1 MSKKARVTK
10 ASTSAM
16 SRRRFLSSVAA
27 GTAGMTWLAEKTPPA
42 FAQQRTFA
50 ARFGVVIS
58 ATHVIGMADKF
69 FCDEANKRSGGALQI
84 QFFPDGQIGASR
96 DLLEGVQLGTVQF
109 CSVAGANITPFLADM
124 LVFDLPYV
132 FTSTSPLLKFLD
144 SPVGSETLA
153 VERFGTLKMR
163 GLGWYDSGTRD
174 MYSSRKPIYTP
185 DDLKGMKIR
194 VEENPVRIASLNAM
208 GAQATPMAFSEVYGA
223 LQQKVVDG
231 AENSVQGY
239 MTTKHYEVAPF
250 FAITDHFINL
260 DAILVG
266 TTFFNSLPKE
276 LQDLLIQVGK
286 DTVAYERSLFGE
298 GTAKLLG
305 EMKALGIKVNDADKK
320 AFQATVTKVHQ
331 EYAKKIPKDWWDIV
345 MKAAGL

>member
-1 MSKKARVTK
+1 
-10 ASTSAM
+10 
-16 SRRRFLSSVAA
+16 
-27 GTAGMTWLAEKTPPA
+27 
-42 FAQQRTFA
+42 
-50 ARFGVVIS
+50 
-58 ATHVIGMADKF
+58 MADKF

-96 DLLEGVQLGTVQF
+96 DLLEGTQLGTVQF

-124 LVFDLPYV
+124 MVFDLPYV
-132 FTSTSPLLKFLD
+132 FTNTSALLKFLD
-144 SPVGSETLA
+144 SPVGSEKLA

-163 GLGWYDSGTRD
+163 GLSWYDSGTRN
-174 MYSSRKPIYTP
+174 MYNSRKPLYTP

-194 VEENPVRIASLNAM
+194 VEENPVRVASFNAM

-231 AENSVQGY
+231 AENSENGY
-239 MTTKHYEVAPF
+239 MANKHFEVAPF
-250 FAITDHFINL
+250 FSKTDHFITPSC
-260 DAILVG
+260 IVVG
-266 TTFFNSLPKE
+266 TIFFNSLPKE

-286 DTVAYERSLFGE
+286 DAAAHERKLWAENTV
-298 GTAKLLG
+298 KVVG
-305 EMKALGIKVNDADKK
+305 EMKAVGVKINDADKK

-331 EYAKKIPKDWWDIV
+331 EYAKKVPKDWWDMV